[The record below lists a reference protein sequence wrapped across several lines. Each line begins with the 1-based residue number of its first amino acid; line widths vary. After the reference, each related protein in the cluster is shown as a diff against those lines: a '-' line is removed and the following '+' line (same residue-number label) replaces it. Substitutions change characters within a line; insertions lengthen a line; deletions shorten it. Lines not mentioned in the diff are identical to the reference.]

1 MLMVNHFLKTPNN
14 NTARGYIMSKTNNNP
29 IWGMT
34 HVFGVYVLW
43 GRETSQSFETV
54 LGEFKTLESLKEFA
68 EQHHNENAWAQY
80 RAGRI

>member
-14 NTARGYIMSKTNNNP
+14 NTARGYIMSKPNKP

-34 HVFGVYVLW
+34 HAFGVYVLW

-68 EQHHNENAWAQY
+68 EQHHKENAWVQY

>member
-1 MLMVNHFLKTPNN
+1 
-14 NTARGYIMSKTNNNP
+14 MSKTNNS

-34 HVFGVYVLW
+34 HVFGIYILW
-43 GRETSQSFETV
+43 GRETPQSFEID

-68 EQHHNENAWAQY
+68 EQHHKEHAWAQY

>member
-1 MLMVNHFLKTPNN
+1 
-14 NTARGYIMSKTNNNP
+14 MSKTNNS

-68 EQHHNENAWAQY
+68 EQHHKENVWVQY
-80 RAGRI
+80 RAGQV